1 LASTVTCF
9 RLPVTPQVNP
19 DATPDH
25 QPGTSGSA
33 IASAGDTGSAAP
45 VEPDD
50 SSVSYISRAAVL
62 RVLAVLGLLAVVALV
77 LMSVFGA
84 DAFGLIEKGSGDPA
98 YLAVFGLVAADAVVP
113 IFPGETTL
121 NAASTLAANGELELV
136 WVIVAGALGSMVG
149 DSALYWIARRNS
161 ARIEPRVARARRDPR
176 VEAALD
182 FLDRGAPVLL
192 TFGRYVPGLRF
203 VVNATMGMTGYPY
216 KRFLPWSALGAV
228 LWSAYTC
235 VLAYHVG
242 STVDNF
248 PAASIVISGA
258 ITSALM
264 ACVYL
269 IMRRHER
276 AGGGRAAQSETGSG
290 SP

>member
-1 LASTVTCF
+1 
-9 RLPVTPQVNP
+9 
-19 DATPDH
+19 
-25 QPGTSGSA
+25 
-33 IASAGDTGSAAP
+33 

-161 ARIEPRVARARRDPR
+161 ARIEPRLARARRDPR

-216 KRFLPWSALGAV
+216 KRFLPWFGAGRSAL
-228 LWSAYTC
+228 
-235 VLAYHVG
+235 VG
-242 STVDNF
+242 LHLRARLPRRLDGRQL
-248 PAASIVISGA
+248 SGGFGCDLRSDHNRPDGVRLSDHA
-258 ITSALM
+258 TSRA
-264 ACVYL
+264 
-269 IMRRHER
+269 RRR
-276 AGGGRAAQSETGSG
+276 RPSG
-290 SP
+290 PE